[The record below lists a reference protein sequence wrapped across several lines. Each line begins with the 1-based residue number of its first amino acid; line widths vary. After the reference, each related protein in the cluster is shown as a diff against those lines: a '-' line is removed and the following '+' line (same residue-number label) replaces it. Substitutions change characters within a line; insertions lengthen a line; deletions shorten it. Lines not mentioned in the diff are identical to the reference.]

1 MTIKPMTYLLSFTAF
16 VILFMA
22 LGGYVGYVKI
32 ADHFLTQSFLDATP
46 LEVRVQADAQGPLLH
61 WEGQVT
67 LTKGGSARILAT
79 GRSPKVTFVYPDA
92 AATGTQDLSMAAQ
105 ERIEDLRLDQAHR
118 YVFVRVLAPAQV
130 KTMEQITWI
139 YKYDLQDRRLVRRT
153 AVSPILLPA
162 VFRP

>member
-46 LEVRVQADAQGPLLH
+46 LEARVQADAQGPLQR
-61 WEGQVT
+61 WEGQVSLPT
-67 LTKGGSARILAT
+67 GGTATILTTSRDSRIA
-79 GRSPKVTFVYPDA
+79 FVYSDA
-92 AATGTQDLSMAAQ
+92 APGTQDLTLAPQ
-105 ERIEDLRLDQAHR
+105 ERMEDLRLDQAHR
-118 YVFVRVLAPAQV
+118 YVYVRVLAPAQV
-130 KTMEQITWI
+130 KSMEQITWI
-139 YKYDLQDRRLVRRT
+139 YKYDLQRRHLVRRT